1 MGTKM
6 KTITMFLKL
15 VFAAIAGLALCIPA
29 AQAANRGNNGAGS
42 LEFNVPLNYM
52 GSNSQT
58 FSDGSSATTN
68 AAFGLGF
75 GMGYNFNDH
84 FQVNGQFSWSARN
97 YKATVVPVPP
107 ATQTNYSNTMYTST
121 ISVNAVYYFMTGD
134 FTPFV
139 SGGIGSTFLDSNIID
154 PSGGSGGC
162 YYYPYYGYSCYTPT
176 KTSTNV
182 SYNYGLGVRMDVN
195 RGFAIEG
202 SWNQLNIDTSQGG
215 SPKMDVWRANFIFRM

>member
-1 MGTKM
+1 M

-42 LEFNVPLNYM
+42 LEFNVPLNYA
-52 GSNSQT
+52 GSTTTN
-58 FSDGSSATTN
+58 FADGSSATTN
-68 AAFGLGF
+68 SAFGLGF
-75 GMGYNFNDH
+75 GMGYNFNDN
-84 FQVNGQFSWSARN
+84 FQINGQFSWSARN
-97 YKATVVPVPP
+97 YKATVIDPVGP
-107 ATQTNYSNTMYTST
+107 TTTTYSNTLYTST
-121 ISVNAVYYFMTGD
+121 INVNAVYYFMSGD
-134 FTPFV
+134 FSPFV
-139 SGGIGSTFLDSNIID
+139 SGGIGSTFLDSNIVD
-154 PSGGSGGC
+154 TTGGGGGGC

-202 SWNQLNIDTSQGG
+202 SWNQMYIDTSG
-215 SPKMDVWRANFIFRM
+215 STDPKMDVWRANFIFRM

>member
-1 MGTKM
+1 METKM
-6 KTITMFLKL
+6 KSITMFLKL

-52 GSNSQT
+52 GSNT
-58 FSDGSSATTN
+58 TNGENGSSLTTN

-75 GMGYNFNDH
+75 GMGYNFNDN
-84 FQVNGQFSWSARN
+84 FQINGQFSWGARN
-97 YKATVVPVPP
+97 YKADIYNTTTPGIE
-107 ATQTNYSNTMYTST
+107 TYSNTLYSST
-121 ISVNAVYYFMTGD
+121 LSVNAVYYFMSGD

-139 SGGIGSTFLDSNIID
+139 SGGIGSTFLDSNIVD
-154 PSGGSGGC
+154 TSSTPGGC
-162 YYYPYYGYSCYTPT
+162 YYYPYWGYSCYTPT

-182 SYNYGLGVRMDVN
+182 TYTYGLGVRMDVN

-202 SWNQLNIDTSQGG
+202 SWNQMYIDVAQGDN
-215 SPKMDVWRANFIFRM
+215 PKMDIWRANFVFRM

>member
-1 MGTKM
+1 M
-6 KTITMFLKL
+6 MFLKL
-15 VFAAIAGLALCIPA
+15 VFAAIAGLVLCIPA

-52 GSNSQT
+52 GYTSKT
-58 FSDGSSATTN
+58 FDDGSSASTN

-84 FQVNGQFSWSARN
+84 FQVNGQFSWSGRN
-97 YKATVVPVPP
+97 YKATVVDP
-107 ATQTNYSNTMYTST
+107 AAVIPTQTFSNTLYTST
-121 ISVNAVYYFMTGD
+121 INVNAVYYFMSGD

-139 SGGIGSTFLDSNIID
+139 SGGIGSTFLDSNIAD

-162 YYYPYYGYSCYTPT
+162 YYYPYWGYSCYEPT

-202 SWNQLNIDTSQGG
+202 SWNQLYIDTAQSE
-215 SPKMDVWRANFIFRM
+215 SPKVDIWRANFIFRM

>member
-1 MGTKM
+1 
-6 KTITMFLKL
+6 MFLKL
-15 VFAAIAGLALCIPA
+15 VFAAFAGLALCIPA

-52 GSNSQT
+52 GSQSSS
-58 FSDGSSATTN
+58 FPDGSSATTN

-97 YKATVVPVPP
+97 YKASVVPSPP
-107 ATQTNYSNTMYTST
+107 GPISTYSNTMYSST
-121 ISVNAVYYFMTGD
+121 IAVNAVYYFMAGD

-139 SGGIGSTFLDSNIID
+139 SGGIGSTFIDSNVVD
-154 PSGGSGGC
+154 PTSGGGGC
-162 YYYPYYGYSCYTPT
+162 YYYPYWGYSCYSPT

-182 SYNYGLGVRMDVN
+182 SYNYGLGVRFDVN
-195 RGFAIEG
+195 RGFAVEG
-202 SWNQLNIDTSQGG
+202 SYNQLKISASQGDLPT
-215 SPKMDVWRANFIFRM
+215 SDIWRANFIFRM

>member
-1 MGTKM
+1 M

-52 GSNSQT
+52 GSTTTNG
-58 FSDGSSATTN
+58 DNGSSATTN

-75 GMGYNFNDH
+75 GMGYNFNDN
-84 FQVNGQFSWSARN
+84 FQINGQFSWSARN
-97 YKATVVPVPP
+97 YKANVFNAGT
-107 ATQTNYSNTMYTST
+107 AAIETYSNTLYSST
-121 ISVNAVYYFMTGD
+121 ISVNAVYYFMSGD

-139 SGGIGSTFLDSNIID
+139 SGGIGSTFLDSNVVD
-154 PSGGSGGC
+154 PGAGSGGC

-182 SYNYGLGVRMDVN
+182 SYNYGLGARMDVN

-202 SWNQLNIDTSQGG
+202 SWNQLIIDVANGDD
-215 SPKMDVWRANFIFRM
+215 PKNDVWKVNFVFRM